1 MEKEKIEKVVAGQR
15 EYFRTGATLAPA
27 VRKSLLKK
35 LHDNICSHENEIM
48 DALKADLGKAPFEAY
63 ATEISMV
70 LHELKSLAKMSG
82 QWVRPSRV
90 RMPLVHFHSTSRIYH
105 EPYGV
110 VLVMSPWN
118 YPFQLTMMP
127 LAGAIACG
135 NCCVVK
141 PSEYSHHTSDIIERI
156 LKETFPEEIVCT
168 VRGGR
173 AENQALLEQKFDYI
187 FFTGS
192 PAVGRI
198 VMEKAAA
205 HLTPVTLELGGKSP
219 CIVDRRCKVDLAAK
233 RIVWGKFLN
242 AGQTCI
248 APDYLYVHEEVKEE
262 LVKAMI
268 KYIHEFYGDYPMAS
282 GYLPK
287 IINRKHLERLSTLL
301 EGEKILSGGY
311 VSQKLQMIEPT
322 LLDEVSWDSPV
333 MQEEIFGPILPILT
347 FRDFAEVIPVLSAKE
362 KPLALYLF
370 SDDKWHQ
377 KEVVRRL
384 SFGGGCINDTI
395 IHIANPK
402 LPFGGVGSSGMGQ
415 YHGKYSLETFSRRKA
430 VVRKYN
436 YIDIFLRYPPFGNRL
451 AFLRRLLCS
460 LHL

>member
-1 MEKEKIEKVVAGQR
+1 MEKMMIEKAVAGQR
-15 EYFRTGATLAPA
+15 EYFRTGATLPA
-27 VRKSLLKK
+27 AFRKAMLKRLYDTIK
-35 LHDNICSHENEIM
+35 LHEDEIM
-48 DALKADLGKAPFEAY
+48 AALKADLGKDPFEAY
-63 ATEISMV
+63 ATEVSMV
-70 LHELKSLAKMSG
+70 LHELKSLSRMVGK
-82 QWVRPSRV
+82 WTRPERV
-90 RMPLVHFHSTSRIYH
+90 SMPLAHFHSKSWICN

-141 PSEYSHHTSDIIERI
+141 PSEYSFHTSEIIEKI
-156 LKETFPEEIVCT
+156 LKEVFPEDHVCT

-173 AENQALLEQKFDYI
+173 EENQSLLEQKFDYI

-192 PAVGRI
+192 PHVGHI
-198 VMEKAAA
+198 VMEKASV

-219 CIVDRRCKVDLAAK
+219 CIVDSNCNVDLAAK

-248 APDYLYVHEEVKEE
+248 APDYIYVHKAVKEK
-262 LVKAMI
+262 LVEAMK
-268 KYIHEFYGDYPMAS
+268 KYVAEFYGNYPIAS

-287 IINRKHLERLSTLL
+287 IINHKHLDRLVGLMERENVLL
-301 EGEKILSGGY
+301 GGY
-311 VSQKLQMIEPT
+311 VSQGKCMIEPT
-322 LLDEVSWDSPV
+322 LLDGVTWDSPV

-347 FRDFAEVIPVLSAKE
+347 FEDFKEVVPALIGKE

-370 SDDKWHQ
+370 SDDKAHQ
-377 KEVVRRL
+377 KEIISRL

-402 LPFGGVGSSGMGQ
+402 LPFGGAGGSGMGQ
-415 YHGKYSLETFSRRKA
+415 YHGIYSLQTFSHKKS
-430 VVRKYN
+430 VVRKFN
-436 YIDIFLRYPPFGNRL
+436 YIDIFLRYPPFKNHL
-451 AFLRRLLCS
+451 SLLKKII
-460 LHL
+460 